1 MKDIIEI
8 IKTRRS
14 VRNYKED
21 PVPDEDIKF
30 LIDCAKYAPSG
41 MNMQPW
47 SFLVIENKET
57 MQKFSENGKK
67 AMIPIAEQIVDNS
80 KNAGSFISF
89 FKTKDTNLFYNAP
102 LLIIIFGNKKSLTA
116 DWDCAMAA
124 QNMMLAAHS
133 RGIGSCWIG
142 FALPAL
148 MDEKILLELGAP
160 HGYKAVAPLIFG
172 YPHGKAATVIPERRE
187 PDVKWLK

>member
-1 MKDIIEI
+1 MKDIIDI

-21 PVPDEDIKF
+21 SLSDEDIKF

-47 SFLVIENKET
+47 SFLVIQNKEVIN
-57 MQKFSENGKK
+57 KLSESGKQ
-67 AMIPIAEQIVDNS
+67 ALIPLAGQIVN
-80 KNAGSFISF
+80 NPGNEAGFISF
-89 FKTKDTNLFYNAP
+89 LKTKGTNLFYNSS
-102 LLIIIFGNKKSLTA
+102 LLVIILGNKKSITA

-142 FALPAL
+142 LALPAL
-148 MDEKILLELGAP
+148 MDEKILQELGAP
-160 HGYKAVAPLIFG
+160 SGYKAVAPLIFG
-172 YPHGKAATVIPERRE
+172 YPQGKTSITIPERRE
-187 PDVKWLK
+187 PEVKWLK